1 MIIICILYMDRK
13 SYSICNHIK
22 HIPEITILVTEE
34 QLKQFHWGNLDY
46 CRLFFNTKY
55 VKTNL

>member
-34 QLKQFHWGNLDY
+34 QLKQFHWGNLNY
-46 CRLFFNTKY
+46 YRLFFKH
-55 VKTNL
+55 KRR